1 MPPQIFG
8 IPLDTGF
15 KCCAILFLEG
25 TSALT
30 SDHPMVLLKEHVS
43 LEVFVALYLV
53 EHVIRQGFLR
63 TCQK

>member
-8 IPLDTGF
+8 ISLDTGF

-43 LEVFVALYLV
+43 LEIFVALYLV
-53 EHVIRQGFLR
+53 EHVI
-63 TCQK
+63 